1 METKAIIAL
10 VLMVLGI
17 VVINAAMFG
26 IVRGVTRG
34 DNRWMNA
41 LRDSLNKPLERSE
54 RPYDE
59 LRQKMRELSDEKK
72 ED

>member
-26 IVRGVTRG
+26 IVRGVACG
-34 DNRWMNA
+34 DNRWMDA

-59 LRQKMRELSDEKK
+59 LRQKMREISDEKK

>member
-10 VLMVLGI
+10 ILMVLGI
-17 VVINAAMFG
+17 AAVNAVMFG
-26 IVRGVTRG
+26 VVRGLARG
-34 DNRWMNA
+34 DNRWMGA
-41 LRDSLNKPLERSE
+41 LRDGLNKPLARSE

>member
-1 METKAIIAL
+1 METKATIAL
-10 VLMVLGI
+10 ILMVLGI
-17 VVINAAMFG
+17 VVINAALFG
-26 IVRGVTRG
+26 IVRGVARG
-34 DNRWMNA
+34 DNRWMSA